1 MWAVFPPPS
10 PPLISYWFLVSH
22 QTSLLGCKKYV
33 SFQPSG
39 WKGGGGGESLK
50 VRTRI
55 SDEVN
60 QRVTS
65 GSGVRPRS
73 RRSVGSVLAIAAV
86 VVQFYFPIS
95 RLSLAVKWI
104 TFLQMRWT
112 NHRDHQCEGQRRR
125 YRLDPCLHFRWWA
138 SCPRAERSKDLR
150 RRIVHQ
156 GFHRTKRQHVNF
168 EGLQVNPLLANINI
182 YFLYFPVTRTRRI
195 VLKM

>member
-1 MWAVFPPPS
+1 MLVFNPR
-10 PPLISYWFLVSH
+10 
-22 QTSLLGCKKYV
+22 
-33 SFQPSG
+33 
-39 WKGGGGGESLK
+39 GGRGEGGESLK

-55 SDEVN
+55 SDEVD

-73 RRSVGSVLAIAAV
+73 RRSVVAV

-150 RRIVHQ
+150 SRIVHQ

-168 EGLQVNPLLANINI
+168 EGLHVNPLLANINI